1 MSICCDIVH
10 VHVMTRACLFLYEG
24 IKCPSLPQWAGLI
37 ISSHSNDIGSHV
49 NATCGHVVGQGQT
62 RFDDTALFKLVTC
75 NSDGEW
81 QPALPACVG
90 KCCPHCLPKHTRTR
104 VYRTCY
110 ACQYC
115 FLVAVSEESFSPA
128 PTEAEYAEYIGPALG
143 MTFA

>member
-1 MSICCDIVH
+1 MDAMSICCDIVH
-10 VHVMTRACLFLYEG
+10 VLVMTRACLFLYEG

-62 RFDDTALFKLVTC
+62 RFADSALFKLATC

-90 KCCPHCLPKHTRTR
+90 KCCSHCLPTHTRMR
-104 VYRTCY
+104 VYY
-110 ACQYC
+110 VICQ
-115 FLVAVSEESFSPA
+115 LVLHVHMYMLCIVHVMHVNTAVFCSHV
-128 PTEAEYAEYIGPALG
+128 
-143 MTFA
+143 